1 MQRLKRLLQRK
12 HLRKEEVQEEEQ
24 SPAYIPPLA
33 TPTASASLKT
43 PSLSNFERLPFE
55 IRNGFLLAID
65 SLSDLSALVHA
76 SPIFHEQY
84 RLDRAFW
91 LWHCL
96 QLEIGNVYIDAYIAD
111 RCNARE
117 FRFKRTREKILLLID
132 DYKLHRSLSTD
143 ILTKPP
149 NEEEILSIV
158 TFHSTV
164 IRPLIHHYVS
174 WTRENMELL
183 SSPKDIS
190 KTEERRI
197 MRGLYRFQI
206 FSNLFGPARY
216 RGFRHGESLLGEEER
231 LTLFLDGF
239 EAWEVEEMLCINAF
253 MHAKY
258 DSVFQEVQWDLHPDN
273 PSFDPVRTGPHTPP
287 GAFHLV
293 DHSEYH
299 GYASGNVLLTP
310 PVSSEWH
317 RNGIVYRG
325 LSVLSSV
332 FKAQDHPEIVK
343 VVSEEVVTAV
353 DDLLFQSTE
362 IFYQEQRRENQH
374 SNKDQAQDDREKMN
388 FNGDTYDSPP
398 LAWVMFWKESY
409 SNLFGDFIPRPLR
422 HWGYIMWDSDRLANA
437 GAAAVLDQ
445 AWKAM
450 YTRPNDSEEPEDPR
464 AEMLAYH

>member
-12 HLRKEEVQEEEQ
+12 RPHKEEAQKEEQ
-24 SPAYIPPLA
+24 SPAQVPLA
-33 TPTASASLKT
+33 TPAVSDSPKT
-43 PSLSNFERLPFE
+43 PSLSIFERLPFE

-96 QLEIGNVYIDAYIAD
+96 QLEMGNVYIDAYIANQ
-111 RCNARE
+111 CNARK
-117 FRFKRTREKILLLID
+117 FRFKRTREKILLLIE
-132 DYKLHRSLSTD
+132 DYKSHRSLSTNIFTRCPGED
-143 ILTKPP
+143 
-149 NEEEILSIV
+149 EILSIV
-158 TFHSTV
+158 AFHSSV
-164 IRPLIHHYVS
+164 IRPLVPHYVS

-183 SSPKDIS
+183 SSPKEIS
-190 KTEERRI
+190 RTEERRI

-216 RGFRHGESLLGEEER
+216 RGFRHGNSLLGEEER
-231 LTLFLDGF
+231 LVLFLDGF

-258 DSVFQEVQWDLHPDN
+258 DSVFREVQWDLHPDN
-273 PSFDPVRTGPHTPP
+273 PSFDIVRTGPHTPP

-299 GYASGNVLLTP
+299 GHASGNVLLTP
-310 PVSSEWH
+310 QVSSEWH

-332 FKAQDHPEIVK
+332 FKAQDHQELVK
-343 VVSEEVVTAV
+343 VVSEEVVTSV
-353 DDLLFQSTE
+353 DDLLFDSTN
-362 IFYQEQRRENQH
+362 ISHQEQRRENRH
-374 SNKDQAQDDREKMN
+374 SDKDQAQDDREKMT

-398 LAWVMFWKESY
+398 LAWVTFWKEAY

-422 HWGYIMWDSDRLANA
+422 QWGYVMWDSERLANA
-437 GAAAVLDQ
+437 DAVAVLDR
-445 AWKAM
+445 AWQAM
-450 YTRPNDSEEPEDPR
+450 YTRPSDSEEPEDPR
-464 AEMLAYH
+464 DEMLAYH